1 MSDSVWP
8 HRQPTRLPRPWDSPG
23 KNTGVGCHFLLQ
35 CRKVKSESEVSESCL
50 TLSDPMD
57 CGLPVQEYPMDCGLQ
72 ARVLEWGAIAFSGS
86 GLILACLHYKIWDF
100 VFFLALFSNHM
111 WILFSQLDK
120 IFFMWKSYMPFML
133 SLVSATVQTQVEERN
148 QEWPIDGLG
157 TEAIYLCRSAQRQVN
172 TRVNL
177 DRWASLKILRMHYL
191 KYHYFYNL
199 L

>member
-1 MSDSVWP
+1 MSNSL
-8 HRQPTRLPRPWDSPG
+8 RLHGLQAARLLCPWNSTG
-23 KNTGVGCHFLLQ
+23 KNTGVGCHSLL
-35 CRKVKSESEVSESCL
+35 S
-50 TLSDPMD
+50 T
-57 CGLPVQEYPMDCGLQ
+57 
-72 ARVLEWGAIAFSGS
+72 
-86 GLILACLHYKIWDF
+86 CLHYKIWDF

-120 IFFMWKSYMPFML
+120 IFFMWKSYMPFMF
-133 SLVSATVQTQVEERN
+133 SLVSATVQTQVEEHN